1 MKPNLEEIE
10 LALKDRQWLT
20 LDASVLLAWLIYTRE
35 LEGNNKPTIATAGEC
50 HTFNWGPGVI
60 FKIK

>member
-35 LEGNNKPTIATAGEC
+35 LEGKAKEPEQIIPSVFTLNPWSVK
-50 HTFNWGPGVI
+50 
-60 FKIK
+60 

>member
-35 LEGNNKPTIATAGEC
+35 LEGAWKPKESGAFFHCYDVSDWPIL
-50 HTFNWGPGVI
+50 
-60 FKIK
+60 KIK